1 MRILVIN
8 PNTSTEMT
16 EAIDTIAKKY
26 ARADTEIETVCSRE
40 GPRSI
45 ESAYERDLVAQGV
58 LERVMEGNER
68 KVDAII
74 IACYGDPHIYSAREI
89 SEVPVFG
96 IAESSM
102 HVACLL
108 GYKFSIVTI
117 REQSRPRLEELV
129 KRIGLES
136 KCASI
141 RTTTMSPL
149 DLQKD
154 PGVTLKV
161 LTEAARAAIEEDG
174 AEVICLG
181 CAGMAGFDKQME
193 EELQVPVLDG
203 IVCAVKVAE
212 VVFDYQL
219 KQSKIKAFKK
229 PGPKDF
235 LGMERFRI
243 VDEQDVF
250 GFWGKRN

>member
-8 PNTSTEMT
+8 PNTSVEMT
-16 EAIDTIAKKY
+16 GAIDTISKKY
-26 ARADTEIETVCSRE
+26 ARADTQIETVCSQE

-58 LERVMEGNER
+58 LGRVIEGNKR
-68 KVDAII
+68 KFDAIV
-74 IACYGDPHIYSAREI
+74 IACYGDPYLYSAREI
-89 SEVPVFG
+89 SEVPVLG

-136 KCASI
+136 KCSSI
-141 RTTTMSPL
+141 RTTSMSPL

-154 PGVTLKV
+154 PAVTLKV
-161 LTEAARAAIEEDG
+161 LTEAARAAIKEDG

-193 EELQVPVLDG
+193 EALQVPVLDG
-203 IVCAVKVAE
+203 IICAVKLAE
-212 VVFDYQL
+212 ALFDYKL
-219 KQSKIKAFKK
+219 KQSKVKAFRK
-229 PGPKDF
+229 PEPKEF
-235 LGMERFRI
+235 LGMARFRI
-243 VDEQDVF
+243 VD
-250 GFWGKRN
+250 

>member
-1 MRILVIN
+1 MLSKGGYDMRILVIN
-8 PNTSTEMT
+8 PNTSVEMT
-16 EAIDTIAKKY
+16 DAIDAIAKKY
-26 ARADTEIETVCSRE
+26 ARPDTQIETVCSKE
-40 GPRSI
+40 GPGAI
-45 ESAYERDLVAQGV
+45 ESAYESALVAQGV
-58 LERVMEGNER
+58 LERVIEGN
-68 KVDAII
+68 KSKFDALI
-74 IACYGDPHIYSAREI
+74 IACYGDPHIYGAREI

-102 HVACLL
+102 HIACLL

-154 PGVTLKV
+154 PTTVKV
-161 LTEAARAAIEEDG
+161 LIEAARAAIEEDG

-193 EELQVPVLDG
+193 KALGVPVLDG
-203 IVCAVKVAE
+203 VACAVKLAE
-212 VVFDYQL
+212 TVFEYKL
-219 KQSKIKAFKK
+219 KLSKVKAFRK
-229 PGPKDF
+229 PEPKEYF
-235 LGMERFRI
+235 GMERF
-243 VDEQDVF
+243 
-250 GFWGKRN
+250 NT